1 MPRAVDLTLR
11 PVPPAG
17 APDVD
22 VRSLPRAPPPPRGAG
37 AAAARNFFS
46 ESQARR
52 PATARPPLR
61 PPRRARRA
69 TAAAALPP
77 TTLHCAHT
85 RRIARHGPNCRLAA
99 YASR

>member
-1 MPRAVDLTLR
+1 MPRAVGLTPR

-22 VRSLPRAPPPPRGAG
+22 VRPLPRAPPPPRGAG

-52 PATARPPLR
+52 PAPPTPPLR
-61 PPRRARRA
+61 PPHPARRA
-69 TAAAALPP
+69 CHTLISPP
-77 TTLHCAHT
+77 TPLHCPT
-85 RRIARHGPNCRLAA
+85 GRRIARHGPNCRPPAPA
-99 YASR
+99 